1 MHRGSALEFFNSIE
15 DFVTEIPS
23 YTVHEV
29 IHFLLRVHQVVNIKE
44 QVLVLEEGEV
54 LGGESLFEVRH
65 EVRVFQISAHM
76 FISLNYQV
84 T

>member
-54 LGGESLFEVRH
+54 LGGESLLEVRH

-76 FISLNYQV
+76 FISLNY
-84 T
+84 

>member
-1 MHRGSALEFFNSIE
+1 MHRGSALEFFNGIE
-15 DFVTEIPS
+15 DFVTEIPG

-29 IHFLLRVHQVVNIKE
+29 IHFLLRVHQVVNVKE

-76 FISLNYQV
+76 FISLNN
-84 T
+84 